1 MFYLK
6 WCRRK
11 DLNPQQTHYKC
22 VALPF
27 ELLRHASAPYYW
39 NQLLA
44 EVCIA
49 LGTVF
54 MLLQVCV
61 SGLPA
66 LPEGATNINYNAPLC
81 TSIIILYNTVNSDGE
96 REYTLEN
103 KEDFLQ
109 EYGVGC

>member
-1 MFYLK
+1 ME
-6 WCRRK
+6 
-11 DLNPQQTHYKC
+11 P
-22 VALPF
+22 VIGF
-27 ELLRHASAPYYW
+27 EPTTDGLQNHCSTVELHWHASVSRYL
-39 NQLLA
+39 NQLLT

-81 TSIIILYNTVNSDGE
+81 TSIII
-96 REYTLEN
+96 
-103 KEDFLQ
+103 FI
-109 EYGVGC
+109 

>member
-1 MFYLK
+1 L
-6 WCRRK
+6 
-11 DLNPQQTHYKC
+11 
-22 VALPF
+22 
-27 ELLRHASAPYYW
+27 
-39 NQLLA
+39 NQLLT

-81 TSIIILYNTVNSDGE
+81 TSIIILYNA
-96 REYTLEN
+96 LI
-103 KEDFLQ
+103 
-109 EYGVGC
+109 